1 MGDVIHALP
10 VASSIHNA
18 WPETKITWI
27 VDPRWEPLIQGNPA
41 IDRIHRFPR
50 ENFRGVAGFVRSIPW
65 YRDLKALRPDMALD
79 LQCLQ
84 IGRAHV

>member
-27 VDPRWEPLIQGNPA
+27 VDPRWEPLLKGNPA
-41 IDRIHRFPR
+41 IDRISV
-50 ENFRGVAGFVRSIPW
+50 ESQALCDRSLGI
-65 YRDLKALRPDMALD
+65 AT
-79 LQCLQ
+79 
-84 IGRAHV
+84 